1 MPNPPLGFEWD
12 DRKAAQNFKK
22 HRVSFAAVRD
32 FDFATALETE
42 DLRWDYGETRIF
54 ALGKIGRTLHALV
67 YTKPTEKIFRVIS
80 LRKATAQER
89 EAYFA
94 AGGQ

>member
-1 MPNPPLGFEWD
+1 MPKRPDGFDWD

-22 HRVSFAAVRD
+22 HGVSFAKVKD
-32 FDFATALETE
+32 CEFATALETE
-42 DLRWDYGETRIF
+42 DLRWDYGETRMF

-67 YTKPTEKIFRVIS
+67 YTKPNEKIIRVIS

-89 EAYFA
+89 EIYYT